1 MNDAFYYA
9 GRLSE
14 ATAALSIPVSA
25 VQSQINS
32 VRRCAADA
40 PNAVDRKMIE
50 GEIRRLEAAADTLRE
65 VLSLGKPALRLVA
78 AE

>member
-32 VRRCAADA
+32 VRRCATDA
-40 PNAVDRKMIE
+40 PHAVDRKTIE
-50 GEIRRLEAAADTLRE
+50 GEISRLEDAARTLRE
-65 VLSLGKPALRLVA
+65 VLDLGKPALRLVA

>member
-1 MNDAFYYA
+1 MNDAIYYA

-32 VRRCAADA
+32 VRRCANWA
-40 PNAVDRKMIE
+40 PNAVDRMQIE
-50 GEIRRLEAAADTLRE
+50 GEIKRLEDATRTLRE
-65 VLSLGKPALRLVA
+65 VLDIGKPALRLVA